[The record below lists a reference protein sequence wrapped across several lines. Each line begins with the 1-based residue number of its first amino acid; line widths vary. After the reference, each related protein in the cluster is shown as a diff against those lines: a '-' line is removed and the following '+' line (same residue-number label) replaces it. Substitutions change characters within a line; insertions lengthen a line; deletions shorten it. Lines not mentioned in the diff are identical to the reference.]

1 MSAAVTLL
9 TLAGTT
15 RFLNGGSSLYAAKRP
30 FRRSAILILIL
41 ASYLLIACGT
51 TTTNSN
57 WPGLT
62 TDGEKV
68 YVAYGPGVI
77 AYDAVEQKQDWFFP
91 QEANRALQFFAAPS
105 VDGDR
110 VIFGDFGAS
119 GGMLSPGVVVTL
131 YALDN
136 SGQGLPGT
144 LWAKN
149 DLVSDRVVASPLQVG
164 NQVFVGT
171 ANNFLLALNAET
183 GEKQWEFET
192 GHSIWGQPAFK
203 DGVLFVASMDKTIY
217 ALEAETGQEIWRT
230 GLGGALASSPVT
242 NTDLVYVASFDGQM
256 HALDMATGSEVWK
269 SAAEDWIWDSPA
281 FADSVVYY
289 ADIKGN
295 VYAVDGKTGEQIWSQ
310 QLGQAIQTSPVV
322 VGDKVYIAA
331 QGDITAEEPQ
341 GTLTA
346 LDAANGQQIWQKT
359 APSPLYTT
367 PVVVGDT
374 LVVALQSESALL
386 IAFDLETG
394 AQSWVFAPPQ

>member
-1 MSAAVTLL
+1 M
-9 TLAGTT
+9 
-15 RFLNGGSSLYAAKRP
+15 YAAKRP
-30 FRRSAILILIL
+30 FRRPAIFILILV
-41 ASYLLIACGT
+41 SYLLIACDGT
-51 TTTNSN
+51 GAETN
-57 WPGLT
+57 WPGLS

-77 AYDAVEQKQDWFFP
+77 AYNVAEQSQDWFFP

-105 VDGDR
+105 VDNSH
-110 VIFGDFGAS
+110 VIFGDFGVA
-119 GGMLSPGVVVTL
+119 GGMLSPGIVVTL
-131 YALDN
+131 YALDD

-149 DLVSDRVVASPLQVG
+149 DIVSDRVVAPPLQVG

-171 ANNFLLALNAET
+171 ANNFLLALNAAT

-192 GHSIWGQPAFK
+192 GHSIWGRPAFK
-203 DGVLFVASMDKTIY
+203 DGVLFVASMDKNIY
-217 ALEAETGQEIWRT
+217 ALEAETGQELWHT

-242 NTDLVYVASFDGQM
+242 NTDLVYVTSFDGRL
-256 HALDMATGSEVWK
+256 HALNMTTGAEVW
-269 SAAEDWIWDSPA
+269 SAAAEDWIWDSPA
-281 FADSVVYY
+281 FANDVVYY

-295 VYAVDGKTGEQIWSQ
+295 VYAVDAVTGTQIWSQ

-331 QGDITAEEPQ
+331 QGDITVEEPQ

-346 LDAANGQQIWQKT
+346 LDAASGRELWQKT
-359 APSPLYTT
+359 APASLYTT
-367 PVVVGDT
+367 PVVVNDS
-374 LVVALQSESALL
+374 LIVALQSESALL

-394 AQSWVFAPPQ
+394 GQQWVFAPPQ

>member
-1 MSAAVTLL
+1 M
-9 TLAGTT
+9 
-15 RFLNGGSSLYAAKRP
+15 YAAKRP
-30 FRRSAILILIL
+30 LRRPVILLLIL

-51 TTTNSN
+51 TGTDTN
-57 WPGLT
+57 WPGLS

-77 AYDAVEQKQDWFFP
+77 AYNIENQEQDWFFP
-91 QEANRALQFFAAPS
+91 REANRALQFFAAPS
-105 VDGDR
+105 VDNGR
-110 VIFGDFGAS
+110 IIFGDFGAA

-131 YALDN
+131 YALDGT
-136 SGQGLPGT
+136 GQGVPGT
-144 LWAKN
+144 LWSRN

-171 ANNFLLALNAET
+171 SNNFLIALDADS

-203 DGVLFVASMDKTIY
+203 DGVLYVASMDKTIY
-217 ALEAETGQEIWRT
+217 ALEAETGQEKWRVE
-230 GLGGALASSPVT
+230 LGGALASSPVVNT
-242 NTDLVYVASFDGQM
+242 NLVYVASFDGQL
-256 HALDMATGSEVWK
+256 HALDMETGAEKWNA
-269 SAAEDWIWDSPA
+269 SAQDWIWDSPA
-281 FADSVVYY
+281 FADDVVYY

-295 VYAVDGKTGEQIWSQ
+295 VYAVDGVTGEQIWSQ

-346 LDAANGQQIWQKT
+346 LNAADGAQLWQKT
-359 APSPLYTT
+359 APASLYTT
-367 PVVVGDT
+367 PVVVDDSI
-374 LVVALQSESALL
+374 VVALQSESALL
-386 IAFDLETG
+386 IGFDLETG
-394 AQSWVFAPPQ
+394 SQQWVFTPAQ

>member
-1 MSAAVTLL
+1 
-9 TLAGTT
+9 
-15 RFLNGGSSLYAAKRP
+15 
-30 FRRSAILILIL
+30 
-41 ASYLLIACGT
+41 LLIACGGT
-51 TTTNSN
+51 GAETN
-57 WPGLT
+57 WPGLS
-62 TDGEKV
+62 TDGEKI

-77 AYDAVEQKQDWFFP
+77 AYDVAEQSQDWFFP

-105 VDGDR
+105 VDNSHI
-110 VIFGDFGAS
+110 IFGDFGAA

-131 YALDN
+131 YALDD
-136 SGQGLPGT
+136 SGPGLPGT

-149 DLVSDRVVASPLQVG
+149 DIVSDRVVAPPLQVG

-171 ANNFLLALNAET
+171 ANNFLLALNADT

-192 GHSIWGQPAFK
+192 GHSIWGRPAFK
-203 DGVLFVASMDKTIY
+203 DGVLFVASMDKNIY

-242 NTDLVYVASFDGQM
+242 NTDLVYVTSFDGQM
-256 HALDMATGSEVWK
+256 HALDMATGSQVWN
-269 SAAEDWIWDSPA
+269 APAEDWIWDSPA
-281 FADSVVYY
+281 FADGVVYY

-322 VGDKVYIAA
+322 VGNKVYIAA

-359 APSPLYTT
+359 APAPLYTT

-374 LVVALQSESALL
+374 LIVALQSESALL

-394 AQSWVFAPPQ
+394 AQSWVFVPPQ